1 MLKLTN
7 IVKSYLSGSSKVE
20 ALKSIN
26 IEFRK
31 NEFVS
36 ILGPSGCGKTT
47 LLNLIGGLDRYDSG
61 DLSVNN
67 RSTKDFNDKDWDS
80 YRNHSI
86 GFVFQSYNLIPHQT
100 VLNNVELALT
110 LSGVSKAERRKRAI
124 EALEKVGL
132 SDQINKKPNQMSG
145 GQMQRVAIAR
155 ALVNDPEILLA
166 DEPTGALDSETSVQ
180 IMEILKEIS
189 NDKLIIMVTHNPEIA
204 EKYSTRIVRLLD
216 GKITSD
222 SNPYESEFMLDAP
235 DKKKKGRKKTSKTSM
250 SFLTA
255 LSLSLNNLLTKKAR
269 TFMTS
274 FAGSIGI
281 IGIALIMSL
290 SNGINTYINRVQE
303 DTLSSYPI
311 SIQAESVDMTNLVT
325 NLMGANKKE
334 TSHELDAVYSNSIM
348 YELINSLNNA
358 EVEKNNLKKFKN
370 YLENESSEINQYISA
385 VQYSYGVD
393 MSIYTKDSDGKIV
406 KSDVTELLSGI
417 YGAENSVMSAG
428 YQQSFAQ
435 LNVWSEILTDK
446 NGTEINQLTKKQYDC
461 IYGNWPTN
469 YNEVVLIVDKNNEI
483 SDLCLYA
490 LGLKTSDELTAVLE
504 AAMKK
509 KPLDTTEKKW
519 SYEDICSKTFK
530 LVLPSSCY
538 QENNDSIKDLRE
550 SDAGMKFVYDNGID
564 IKISGIVRPSEDA
577 ISASMSGSIGYTRAL
592 TEYMINS
599 AEKNP
604 IVKKQM
610 ENKNFDVITGLPFKV
625 EDSGENTTASKA
637 EAFKSYAENLSISER
652 ADLYTEMMSIPD
664 DSYVTAQV
672 DAQMANMTTE
682 YLRQML
688 TNAYSQQMGT
698 NSAEISDYIAKMDD
712 ETLNEYAREAIAE
725 QVKARFAAEK
735 KAYYGAMTD
744 SALNQLLTHALDNFT
759 EEEFAKFYDN
769 NMPTDSIITH
779 SEALLNLGYV
789 SLDNPT
795 QINLFASSFDNKD
808 KIAECIEKYNK
819 EQTNDDD
826 TIEYTDLV
834 KIIMSSITTIINAIS
849 YVLIAFVAISLVVSS
864 IMIGI
869 ITYISVLERTKEIG
883 ILRSIGASKKDIS
896 RVFNAET
903 FIVGFTA
910 GIIGIVTTI
919 LLCIPITYIVR
930 ALTNINI
937 ISASLPFVGGVAL
950 VLISMLLTF
959 IAGLIPSRVAAK
971 KDPVEA
977 LRTE

>member
-370 YLENESSEINQYISA
+370 YLENENSEINQYISA
-385 VQYSYGVD
+385 VQYSYGVN
-393 MSIYTKDSDGKIV
+393 MSIYTKDSNGKIV

-819 EQTNDDD
+819 DQTNDDD

>member
-370 YLENESSEINQYISA
+370 YLENENSEINQYISA

-910 GIIGIVTTI
+910 GIIGIITTI

>member
-370 YLENESSEINQYISA
+370 YLENENSEINQYISA

-819 EQTNDDD
+819 DQTNDDD

>member
-370 YLENESSEINQYISA
+370 YLENENSEINQYISA

-393 MSIYTKDSDGKIV
+393 MSIYTKDSNGKIV